1 MASVAVGER
10 WPMLFWHCS
19 HTSEPCTDTIC
30 LSANTQDIQ
39 WSMPLSLKFVRHS
52 FALPV
57 GKDEPTSTPVLITSH
72 QADDGSNYL
81 VVSLDP
87 SPRLLI
93 QNLTNYSIEIMEAGS
108 KGVHAVPQA
117 IEPGCESVYEPPTLA
132 KTYPVVLD
140 DDNEVVAE
148 LKMSVNNLKLVVKT
162 TKDRAWSKP
171 IHPLVE
177 RDMLLVLPSGVEL
190 HLTTFKTQNSHH
202 ITLLPTGGVT
212 PALPIPAPVQALP
225 SKGNMELLFELDI
238 SQIFIKAEDDMGNFS
253 CIEEVLR
260 ISCDEFSIIYNTI
273 GSSGKGKL
281 SATLGALQIDN
292 MINQCECE
300 VVLIARSRH
309 NRRASLYTSTPAPLI
324 QCCCDFSAHNFSHI
338 DNLYVAVEPITIQIE
353 DELINLVRYLVH
365 SYTIPGV
372 LTHSTQPDI
381 PPKSV
386 SPTLLTEATRDTKPL
401 VISHLKIKPIMLYV
415 SARVSVKILLSCDDS
430 PLSFEEYSLNDV
442 FSNWPELL
450 RVLAAHYTAALIMRA
465 GWVVGSI
472 ELIGSPSTLIRSVG
486 TGLQDLVT
494 LPYEGLTRSPSLFI
508 WGISKGTAAFVRQV
522 SSGALRSLTS
532 MAGSLSRNM
541 ERLSMDEEHVKNL
554 NHNRRTRPAT
564 HITSG
569 LTSGASSLGLS
580 ILGAIAGIIEQ
591 PLQGIQQSDDSGGMI
606 AARGLVVGLG
616 KGLLGVVTKPV
627 GGAMEFVSQTGHG
640 IMHSTGL
647 TTMLK
652 RRTADLQQC
661 RKDRSSTKSTTTKF
675 IW

>member
-1 MASVAVGER
+1 
-10 WPMLFWHCS
+10 MLFWYCG
-19 HTSEPCTDTIC
+19 HTTEPCTNTIC
-30 LSANTQDIQ
+30 LSANAKNIC
-39 WSMPLSLKFVRHS
+39 WSLPLSLKFVRHS

-57 GKDEPTSTPVLITSH
+57 GKDEATSTPALITSH
-72 QADDGSNYL
+72 QTTDGSDFL

-87 SPRLLI
+87 APRLLI
-93 QNLTNYSIEIMEAGS
+93 QNLTNFSIEITEAGS
-108 KGVHAVPQA
+108 KGVHAVPLA

-148 LKMSVNNLKLVVKT
+148 LKSSVNNLKLVLKT

-171 IHPLVE
+171 IDPLAE
-177 RDMLLVLPSGVEL
+177 RDMLLELPSGLEV
-190 HLTTFKTQNSHH
+190 HIATFKTQNSHH

-212 PALPIPAPVQALP
+212 PALPIPAPVQAP
-225 SKGNMELLFELDI
+225 PTKSNTEFLLELDI
-238 SQIFIKAEDDMGNFS
+238 SEIFIKIEDDMGDFS

-260 ISCDEFSIIYNTI
+260 ITCDDFSVNYNTI
-273 GSSGKGKL
+273 GSSGKGKV
-281 SATLGALQIDN
+281 SATLGTLQLDN

-300 VVLIARSRH
+300 VVLIARSQH
-309 NRRASLYTSTPAPLI
+309 NRKASLYASTPAPLI
-324 QCCCDFSAHNFSHI
+324 QYCCDFSAHNFSHI
-338 DNLYVAVEPITIQIE
+338 DNLYVAIEPITIQIE
-353 DELINLVRYLVH
+353 DELLNLVRSLVQ
-365 SYTIPGV
+365 SYGVPGV
-372 LTHSTQPDI
+372 LTHTYTQPDV
-381 PPKSV
+381 PSTSV
-386 SPTLLTEATRDTKPL
+386 SPTLLTEASRDTRPL
-401 VISHLKIKPIMLYV
+401 IISHFKIKPIMLYV

-430 PLSFEEYSLNDV
+430 PLSFEEYSLNNT
-442 FSNWPELL
+442 FSNWPELA

-486 TGLQDLVT
+486 TGLHDLVS

-508 WGISKGTAAFVRQV
+508 WGISKGTVAFVRQV

-541 ERLSMDEEHVKNL
+541 ERLSFDEEHMKNL
-554 NHNRRTRPAT
+554 NYNRRNRPAT

-591 PLQGIQQSDDSGGMI
+591 PLQGIQQSEDSGAMI

-640 IMHSTGL
+640 FMHGTGL

-652 RRTADLQQC
+652 RRTVDLQQC
-661 RKDRSSTKSTTTKF
+661 RKDRSTTKSTTTKY

>member
-1 MASVAVGER
+1 MR
-10 WPMLFWHCS
+10 
-19 HTSEPCTDTIC
+19 
-30 LSANTQDIQ
+30 
-39 WSMPLSLKFVRHS
+39 RS
-52 FALPV
+52 FALPL
-57 GKDEPTSTPVLITSH
+57 GKDELTSTPALITSH
-72 QADDGSNYL
+72 QTDIGDNYL
-81 VVSLDP
+81 VVSADP

-93 QNLTNYSIEIMEAGS
+93 QNLTNYSIEITEVDS
-108 KGVHAVPQA
+108 KGVHAVPQT
-117 IEPGCESVYEPPTLA
+117 IEPGCEAVYEPPTLA

-140 DDNEVVAE
+140 DDNDVVAE
-148 LKMSVNNLKLVVKT
+148 LKMSVNNLKLVLKT

-171 IHPLVE
+171 INPLVE
-177 RDMLLVLPSGVEL
+177 RDMLLGLPSGIEI
-190 HLTTFKTQNSHH
+190 HLATFKTQNSHH

-212 PALPIPAPVQALP
+212 PALPIPAPLPALP
-225 SKGNMELLFELDI
+225 PKAHMELLLELDI
-238 SQIFIKAEDDMGNFS
+238 SEIFIKVENDMDDLS
-253 CIEEVLR
+253 CIEEVLQ
-260 ISCDEFSIIYNTI
+260 ISCDKFSIVYNTI
-273 GSSGKGKL
+273 GSSGKGKV

-300 VVLIARSRH
+300 VVLIARSQH
-309 NRRASLYTSTPAPLI
+309 NRRPSLYASTPAPLV
-324 QCCCDFSAHNFSHI
+324 QCSCDFSPHDFSRI
-338 DNLYVAVEPITIQIE
+338 DNLFVAVEPITIQIE

-365 SYTIPGV
+365 SYTAPGV
-372 LTHSTQPDI
+372 LTHSFNQPDI
-381 PPKSV
+381 SAKSV
-386 SPTLLTEATRDTKPL
+386 LSTLLTEAIRDTKPL

-430 PLSFEEYSLNDV
+430 PLSFEEYSLNNV

-450 RVLAAHYTAALIMRA
+450 RVLAAHYTTALIMRA

-532 MAGSLSRNM
+532 VAGSLSRNM

-554 NHNRRTRPAT
+554 NYNRRNRPAT

-591 PLQGIQQSDDSGGMI
+591 PLQGIQQTDNSSGMI

-647 TTMLK
+647 MTMLK
-652 RRTADLQQC
+652 RQTADLEQC
-661 RKDRSSTKSTTTKF
+661 RRDRSSMKSTTTKY

>member
-1 MASVAVGER
+1 MGR
-10 WPMLFWHCS
+10 
-19 HTSEPCTDTIC
+19 
-30 LSANTQDIQ
+30 
-39 WSMPLSLKFVRHS
+39 
-52 FALPV
+52 
-57 GKDEPTSTPVLITSH
+57 DEPTSTPALITSH
-72 QADDGSNYL
+72 QAVDGSNYL
-81 VVSLDP
+81 VVSPDP
-87 SPRLLI
+87 TPRLLI
-93 QNLTNYSIEIMEAGS
+93 QNLTNFGIELTEAGS
-108 KGVHAVPQA
+108 KGVHAVPLV

-132 KTYPVVLD
+132 KTYPVILD
-140 DDNEVVAE
+140 DDNEAVAE
-148 LKMSVNNLKLVVKT
+148 LKMSVSNLKVVLKT

-171 IHPLVE
+171 IHPLNE
-177 RDMLLVLPSGVEL
+177 RDMLLELPSGLEI
-190 HLTTFKTQNSHH
+190 HLTIFKAQNSHH

-212 PALPIPAPVQALP
+212 PALPISAPVQAP
-225 SKGNMELLFELDI
+225 PPKSNMESLLELDI
-238 SQIFIKAEDDMGNFS
+238 SQIFIKIEDDLSDFN

-260 ISCDEFSIIYNTI
+260 VTCDEFSVSYNTI
-273 GSSGKGKL
+273 GSSGKGKV
-281 SATLGALQIDN
+281 SATLGALQVDN

-300 VVLIARSRH
+300 VVLITRCLH
-309 NRRASLYTSTPAPLI
+309 NRRASLYASTPAPLL
-324 QCCCDFSAHNFSHI
+324 QCCCDFSAHNSSNI
-338 DNLYVAVEPITIQIE
+338 DNLYVAMEPITIQIE
-353 DELINLVRYLVH
+353 DELINIVRSLIQ
-365 SYTIPGV
+365 SYVIPGI
-372 LTHSTQPDI
+372 LTHSDTQQDVPLR
-381 PPKSV
+381 SV
-386 SPTLLTEATRDTKPL
+386 SPTLLAEASRDTRPL
-401 VISHLKIKPIMLYV
+401 VITHLKIKPIMLYV
-415 SARVSVKILLSCDDS
+415 SARVSLKILLSCDDS

-442 FSNWPELL
+442 FSSWSEFL

-465 GWVVGSI
+465 GWVVGSL

-486 TGLQDLVT
+486 TGLHDLVT

-541 ERLSMDEEHVKNL
+541 ERLSMDEEHMKNL
-554 NHNRRTRPAT
+554 NYNRRNRPAT

-569 LTSGASSLGLS
+569 LTSGASSFGLS

-591 PLQGIQQSDDSGGMI
+591 PLQSVQQSEDSSRMI

-640 IMHSTGL
+640 IMHGTGL

-661 RKDRSSTKSTTTKF
+661 RKDQSSTKSTTTKY

>member
-1 MASVAVGER
+1 
-10 WPMLFWHCS
+10 MLFWHCS
-19 HTSEPCTDTIC
+19 HTSEPSTDTIC
-30 LSANTQDIQ
+30 ISANTKNIQ
-39 WSMPLSLKFVRHS
+39 WSLPLSLKFVRRS
-52 FALPV
+52 FALPL
-57 GKDEPTSTPVLITSH
+57 GKDESTSTPALITSH
-72 QADDGSNYL
+72 QEDDGSNYL
-81 VVSLDP
+81 VVSQDP
-87 SPRLLI
+87 APRLLI
-93 QNLTNYSIEIMEAGS
+93 QNLTTFPIEVTEAGS

-140 DDNEVVAE
+140 DDNEVVKE
-148 LKMSVNNLKLVVKT
+148 LKMSVNNLKLVLKT
-162 TKDRAWSKP
+162 AKDRAWSKP

-177 RDMLLVLPSGVEL
+177 RDMLLELPSGTEI

-212 PALPIPAPVQALP
+212 PALPIPAPVPAP
-225 SKGNMELLFELDI
+225 PPKSSMELLLELDI
-238 SQIFIKAEDDMGNFS
+238 GQILIKVDNDMSDFS

-260 ISCDEFSIIYNTI
+260 LTCDEFSVIYNTI
-273 GSSGKGKL
+273 GSAGKGKV
-281 SATLGALQIDN
+281 SATMAGLQLDN
-292 MINQCECE
+292 MINQCECD
-300 VVLIARSRH
+300 VVMIARCQH
-309 NRRASLYTSTPAPLI
+309 NRRASLYTSTPAPLV
-324 QCCCDFSAHNFSHI
+324 QFCCDFSAHNFNHI
-338 DNLYVAVEPITIQIE
+338 DNLYVAIEPITIQIE
-353 DELINLVRYLVH
+353 DELINLVRFLIQ

-372 LTHSTQPDI
+372 LTHSYTQTDVPSSSSSSI
-381 PPKSV
+381 S
-386 SPTLLTEATRDTKPL
+386 STLLTEASHDTMPL

-430 PLSFEEYSLNDV
+430 PLSFDEYSLNDV

-522 SSGALRSLTS
+522 SSGTLRSLTS

-541 ERLSMDEEHVKNL
+541 ERLSMDEEHMKNL
-554 NHNRRTRPAT
+554 NYNRRNRPAT

-591 PLQGIQQSDDSGGMI
+591 PLQGMQQSDGSGGMI

-616 KGLLGVVTKPV
+616 KGLLGIVTKPV

-652 RRTADLQQC
+652 RRITDLQHC
-661 RKDRSSTKSTTTKF
+661 RKERSTAKSTTTKY

>member
-1 MASVAVGER
+1 MR
-10 WPMLFWHCS
+10 
-19 HTSEPCTDTIC
+19 
-30 LSANTQDIQ
+30 
-39 WSMPLSLKFVRHS
+39 RS
-52 FALPV
+52 FALPL
-57 GKDEPTSTPVLITSH
+57 GKDELTSTPALITSH
-72 QADDGSNYL
+72 QTDIGDNYL
-81 VVSLDP
+81 VVSADP

-93 QNLTNYSIEIMEAGS
+93 QNLTNYSIEITEVDS
-108 KGVHAVPQA
+108 KGVHAVPQT
-117 IEPGCESVYEPPTLA
+117 IEPGCEAVYEPPTLA

-140 DDNEVVAE
+140 DDNDVVAE
-148 LKMSVNNLKLVVKT
+148 LKMSVNNLKLVLKT

-171 IHPLVE
+171 INPLVE
-177 RDMLLVLPSGVEL
+177 RDMLLSLPSGIEI
-190 HLTTFKTQNSHH
+190 HLATFKTQNSHH

-212 PALPIPAPVQALP
+212 PALPIPAPLPALP
-225 SKGNMELLFELDI
+225 PKAHMELLLELDI
-238 SQIFIKAEDDMGNFS
+238 SEIFIKVENDMDDFS
-253 CIEEVLR
+253 CIEEVLQ
-260 ISCDEFSIIYNTI
+260 ISCDKFSIVYNTI
-273 GSSGKGKL
+273 GSSGKGKV

-300 VVLIARSRH
+300 VVLIARSQH
-309 NRRASLYTSTPAPLI
+309 NRRPSLYASTPAPLV
-324 QCCCDFSAHNFSHI
+324 QCSCDFSPHDFSRI
-338 DNLYVAVEPITIQIE
+338 DNLFVAVEPITIQIE

-365 SYTIPGV
+365 SYTAPGV
-372 LTHSTQPDI
+372 LTHSFNQPDI
-381 PPKSV
+381 SAKSV
-386 SPTLLTEATRDTKPL
+386 LSTLLTEAIRDTKPL

-430 PLSFEEYSLNDV
+430 PLSFEEYSLNNV

-532 MAGSLSRNM
+532 VAGSLSRNM

-554 NHNRRTRPAT
+554 NYNRRNRPAT

-591 PLQGIQQSDDSGGMI
+591 PLQGIQQTDNSSGMI

-647 TTMLK
+647 MTMLK
-652 RRTADLQQC
+652 RQTADLEQC
-661 RKDRSSTKSTTTKF
+661 RRDRSSMKSTTTKY

>member
-1 MASVAVGER
+1 
-10 WPMLFWHCS
+10 MLFWHCS
-19 HTSEPCTDTIC
+19 HTSEQCTATIC
-30 LSANTQDIQ
+30 LSANAQNIW
-39 WSMPLSLKFVRHS
+39 WSLPLSLKFVRRS
-52 FALPV
+52 FALPL
-57 GKDEPTSTPVLITSH
+57 GKDDYTSTPALITSH
-72 QADDGSNYL
+72 QLADGSNYL
-81 VVSLDP
+81 VISVDP
-87 SPRLLI
+87 TPRLLI
-93 QNLTNYSIEIMEAGS
+93 QNLTSFSMEVTESGS
-108 KGVHAVPQA
+108 KGVHAVPQT

-148 LKMSVNNLKLVVKT
+148 LKLSVNNLKLVLKT
-162 TKDRAWSKP
+162 AKDRAWSKP

-177 RDMLLVLPSGVEL
+177 RDMLLELPSGAEI
-190 HLTTFKTQNSHH
+190 HLTTFKTQNTHH

-212 PALPIPAPVQALP
+212 PTLPIPAPVQAP
-225 SKGNMELLFELDI
+225 PPKGDMELLLELDV
-238 SQIFIKAEDDMGNFS
+238 SQILIKVEDDTGNFS

-260 ISCDEFSIIYNTI
+260 MTCDEFSVIFNTI
-273 GSSGKGKL
+273 GSSGKGKI
-281 SATLGALQIDN
+281 SATLGALQLDN

-300 VVLIARSRH
+300 VVLIARSQH
-309 NRRASLYTSTPAPLI
+309 NRKASLYVSTPAPLI
-324 QCCCDFSAHNFSHI
+324 QCCCDFGAHNFSNI

-353 DELINLVRYLVH
+353 DELINLVRFLIQ

-372 LTHSTQPDI
+372 LSHSYAQPDV
-381 PPKSV
+381 PLSSV
-386 SPTLLTEATRDTKPL
+386 SPILLTEASRDAKPL

-486 TGLQDLVT
+486 TGLHDLVT

-541 ERLSMDEEHVKNL
+541 ERLSMDEEHMKNL
-554 NHNRRTRPAT
+554 NYNRRNRPAT

-627 GGAMEFVSQTGHG
+627 GGAMEFVSQTGQG
-640 IMHSTGL
+640 IMHGTGL
-647 TTMLK
+647 TTILK
-652 RRTADLQQC
+652 RRAADLQQC
-661 RKDRSSTKSTTTKF
+661 RQDRSSTKSTNTKY